1 MIRVHVEAERSIKG
15 VVVPRHNLF
24 LGGDVI
30 SQDVSSSLQEWKRYE
45 YLFKESKDMIFYFS
59 STGLVKECN
68 SSVYEQLGFD
78 RSEEIWLQDIFRTCI
93 KVYDDRLIFKD
104 GMFEQSFETTI
115 YRKNQTCFP
124 VELRIAM
131 LSEDTGRYGVCR
143 AFNII
148 KKVDAERKLAC
159 AKEEI
164 EEVNKER
171 NEMVANVTHELRT
184 PVNGVMGLAQNL
196 LETELSDS
204 QRETVELI
212 DHCCKNMIE
221 IINNI
226 LDFSKL
232 QANKF
237 TIENREFS
245 FHQMMD
251 KFIKTNQ
258 PTVEAKGLKL
268 VCNVAEDIPDKLI
281 SDELRLT
288 QILNNLLS
296 NAVKFTSVGQIVIKV
311 IKSMDFPEEMELFFM
326 VIDSGIGISEDDKDK
341 LFKSFSQVD
350 ASITRRFG
358 GTGLGLSIVK
368 NLVRMMGGDV
378 NVESEKGKGSTFSF
392 SVRVKKVQQEEEEAV
407 PVEVGTY
414 SFQVGAAAEDD
425 DEDISEIFR
434 LGSDENRK
442 AIESNM
448 ERLVL
453 CIEME
458 NWDKADTFAENIKQL
473 VAEDVANL
481 KRKAFRLQMTLR
493 RGNHELAIQEYKV
506 LEEAIQKIGND
517 VMQEGGK

>member
-1 MIRVHVEAERSIKG
+1 
-15 VVVPRHNLF
+15 
-24 LGGDVI
+24 
-30 SQDVSSSLQEWKRYE
+30 
-45 YLFKESKDMIFYFS
+45 
-59 STGLVKECN
+59 
-68 SSVYEQLGFD
+68 
-78 RSEEIWLQDIFRTCI
+78 
-93 KVYDDRLIFKD
+93 
-104 GMFEQSFETTI
+104 
-115 YRKNQTCFP
+115 
-124 VELRIAM
+124 
-131 LSEDTGRYGVCR
+131 
-143 AFNII
+143 
-148 KKVDAERKLAC
+148 
-159 AKEEI
+159 
-164 EEVNKER
+164 
-171 NEMVANVTHELRT
+171 
-184 PVNGVMGLAQNL
+184 
-196 LETELSDS
+196 
-204 QRETVELI
+204 
-212 DHCCKNMIE
+212 MIE

>member
-1 MIRVHVEAERSIKG
+1 MQG
-15 VVVPRHNLF
+15 
-24 LGGDVI
+24 
-30 SQDVSSSLQEWKRYE
+30 WKRYE
-45 YLFKESKDMIFYFS
+45 YLFKESRDMIFFFS
-59 STGLVKECN
+59 STGLVMECN
-68 SSVYEQLGFD
+68 ASVYEQLGFNP
-78 RSEEIWLQDIFRTCI
+78 SEDIWLQDIFRTCI

-104 GMFEQSFETTI
+104 GMFEQCFETSI

-124 VELRIAM
+124 VEVRVAM

-143 AFNII
+143 AFSIVQ
-148 KKVDAERKLAC
+148 KVDAERKLAY
-159 AKEEI
+159 AREEI
-164 EEVNKER
+164 QEVNKER

-196 LETELSDS
+196 LETELSAS

-251 KFIKTNQ
+251 KLIRTNQ
-258 PTVEAKGLKL
+258 PSVEAKGLKL
-268 VCNVAEDIPDKLI
+268 ICNVSDDIPDRMI

-311 IKSMDFPEEMELFFM
+311 IKSMDFAEEMDLFFM
-326 VIDSGIGISEDDKDK
+326 VIDSGIGISDDDMDK

-358 GTGLGLSIVK
+358 GTGLGLNIVK

-392 SVRVKKVQQEEEEAV
+392 SVRVQKVQQDGEEDIVSAETD
-407 PVEVGTY
+407 TY
-414 SFQVGAAAEDD
+414 SFHVGAVSAD
-425 DEDISEIFR
+425 DEDDTSEIFQ
-434 LGSDENRK
+434 LGSDENIK
-442 AIESNM
+442 QIESNM
-448 ERLVL
+448 EKLVL

-458 NWDKADTFAENIKQL
+458 NWDRANTFAESIKQL
-473 VAEDVANL
+473 VSEDTANL

-493 RGNHELAIQEYKV
+493 RGDHELAIKEYKI
-506 LEEAIQKIGND
+506 LEEAIRDMKNTL
-517 VMQEGGK
+517 

>member
-1 MIRVHVEAERSIKG
+1 
-15 VVVPRHNLF
+15 
-24 LGGDVI
+24 
-30 SQDVSSSLQEWKRYE
+30 
-45 YLFKESKDMIFYFS
+45 
-59 STGLVKECN
+59 
-68 SSVYEQLGFD
+68 
-78 RSEEIWLQDIFRTCI
+78 
-93 KVYDDRLIFKD
+93 
-104 GMFEQSFETTI
+104 
-115 YRKNQTCFP
+115 
-124 VELRIAM
+124 
-131 LSEDTGRYGVCR
+131 
-143 AFNII
+143 
-148 KKVDAERKLAC
+148 
-159 AKEEI
+159 
-164 EEVNKER
+164 
-171 NEMVANVTHELRT
+171 
-184 PVNGVMGLAQNL
+184 MGLAQNL

-414 SFQVGAAAEDD
+414 AFQVGAAAEDD